1 MTDPIVDEVR
11 RVREA
16 YAARFDH
23 DIEAMF
29 HDIKAREL
37 QSGVAFDDGVA
48 TFPRGFRSIHRD
60 LEPLG
65 SPGGH
70 SE

>member
-16 YAARFDH
+16 YAARFNH

-29 HDIKAREL
+29 LDIKDREL
-37 QSGVAFDDGVA
+37 RSGVVFVDGVGR
-48 TFPRGFRSIHRD
+48 FPGGFPSIHRT

-65 SPGGH
+65 NPGGRP
-70 SE
+70 E